1 MAKDLLLEI
10 GVEELPSAFLPET
23 INELQQLTRSSLE
36 NYRLQYESIKVMA
49 TPRRL
54 TVYIK
59 ELAEQQADARIENR
73 GPKKEIAFDKD
84 GNPSKAGLGFARGQ
98 GMNFEELKIRQVGDV
113 EYVFAC
119 KTEIGNATTD
129 ILTELLQGIITSLPF
144 PKSMRWGNFSM
155 RFARPIRWL
164 LALFGS
170 DLVSLQIENIASDR
184 YTYGHRFLSQG
195 KLEIKDSHQYF
206 KQLQDHYVI
215 LDQDERRDLI
225 RQQIQKVA
233 ADMNATA
240 MHNPDLL
247 EEITY
252 LVEYP
257 TAFYGSFS
265 PSYLQV
271 PAEVLTTSMIEH
283 QRYFPL
289 YDKAGKLM
297 PGFIGVRNGND
308 FSLDVVR
315 AGNERVLRAR
325 LEDALFFWNEDT
337 RQPIEEMTRNLKEV
351 LFQER
356 LGNLQE
362 KVDRLAVMA
371 RYIGQQLSLSE
382 PDLINRSAT
391 LCKADLLSNMVYEF
405 PELQGIMGRYYAQH
419 SGEEAEVCEAIF
431 EHYLPRF
438 SGDNLPA
445 TATGTVL
452 SLAEKVH
459 NLTGCFA
466 IGFRP
471 SGSQDPYALR
481 RQALGM
487 VNIILSQQLELDLKD
502 IFATAYDCFE
512 MVKPDIDKTTAVNEL
527 NDFILQ
533 RLRGILMERHY
544 SYDVVDAVLACPSS
558 NITDLQRRV
567 EAVNQLKQ
575 SGYYEDFMVVY
586 NRANNLSKKWEE
598 DSYSAEVLV
607 DDSEKHLYQQIKA
620 VGPRIEQAVEQHN
633 YTLAIQQLA
642 ELRPAVDAFFEA
654 VMVMVDDETLK
665 AARMGMLKQIAA
677 SCHLIAQFNK
687 LVQ

>member
-1 MAKDLLLEI
+1 MAKDMLLEI
-10 GVEELPSAFLPET
+10 GAEELPSAFLPAT
-23 INELQQLTRSSLE
+23 IKELQQLTQSRLE
-36 NYRLQYESIKVMA
+36 SYRLEYESIRVMA

-54 TVYIK
+54 TLYIK
-59 ELAEQQADARIENR
+59 NLAEQQADARIENR
-73 GPKKEIAFDKD
+73 GPKKEVAFDKD

-98 GMNFEELKIRQVGDV
+98 GIDFENLEIRQVGDM
-113 EYVFAC
+113 EYIFAC
-119 KTEIGNATTD
+119 KTEIGNATAD
-129 ILTELLQGIITSLPF
+129 ILTEFLQGTITSLPF
-144 PKSMRWGNFSM
+144 PKSMRWGHYSM

-170 DLVSLQIENIASDR
+170 DLVPLQIENITSDW

-195 KLEIKDSHQYF
+195 KLEIRDSQQYF
-206 KQLQDHYVI
+206 QHLQEHYVI
-215 LDQDERRDLI
+215 LDQDQRRDLI
-225 RQQIQKVA
+225 WQQIQKVA

-271 PAEVLTTSMIEH
+271 PSEVLTTSMIEH

-289 YDKAGKLM
+289 YDKDGKLM
-297 PGFIGVRNGND
+297 PGFIGVRNGSD

-337 RQPIEEMTRNLKEV
+337 RHPIEELTRNLKEV

-362 KVDRLAVMA
+362 KVERLTLIA
-371 RYIGQQLSLSE
+371 RYIGQQLSLSN

-405 PELQGIMGRYYAQH
+405 PELQGIMGRYYAQY
-419 SGEEAEVCEAIF
+419 SSEDAQVCEAIF

-438 SGDNLPA
+438 SGDNLPE

-466 IGFRP
+466 IGFKP

-487 VNIILSQQLELDLKD
+487 VNIILAQQLELDLKD
-502 IFATAYDCFE
+502 LFAAAYDCFE
-512 MVKPDIDKTTAVNEL
+512 TIKPDIDKTTAVNEL

-533 RLRGILMERHY
+533 RLRGMLMENY
-544 SYDVVDAVLACPSS
+544 SYDIVDAVLACPSG
-558 NITDLQRRV
+558 NLTDLQRRV
-567 EAVNQLKQ
+567 KAVNNLKQ
-575 SGYYEDFMVVY
+575 SSYYEDFMVVY
-586 NRANNLSKKWEE
+586 NRANNLSKKWEV
-598 DSYSAEVLV
+598 DSFSAEVLV
-607 DDSEKHLYQQIKA
+607 DESEKYLYQQIIA
-620 VGPRIEQAVEQHN
+620 AGPRIEQAVEQHD
-633 YTLAIQQLA
+633 YTLAIQHLA
-642 ELRPAVDAFFEA
+642 ELRPALDAFFEA
-654 VMVMVDDETLK
+654 VMVMVEDEALK
-665 AARMGMLKQIAA
+665 AARLGMLKQIAA
-677 SCHLIAQFNK
+677 CCHLIAQFNK
-687 LVQ
+687 LVL

>member
-1 MAKDLLLEI
+1 MDLLLEI
-10 GVEELPSAFLPET
+10 GVEELPSASLPET
-23 INELQQLTRSSLE
+23 INELQQLTQLRLD
-36 NYRLQYESIKVMA
+36 NYRLHYESIKVMS

-54 TVYIK
+54 TIYIRD
-59 ELAEQQADARIENR
+59 LAEQQADAHIENR
-73 GPKKEIAFDKD
+73 GPKKEIAFDKE

-98 GMNFEELKIRQVGDV
+98 GIDFEQLEIRQVGDV

-119 KTEIGNATTD
+119 KIEIGNATTD
-129 ILTELLQGIITSLPF
+129 ILTELLQGIITSVPF
-144 PKSMRWGNFSM
+144 PKSMRWGDFSL

-164 LALFGS
+164 LALYGS
-170 DLVSLQIENIASDR
+170 SLITLQIENISSDR
-184 YTYGHRFLSQG
+184 YTYGHRFLSRG
-195 KLEIKDSHQYF
+195 KLEVRDSQQYF
-206 KQLQDHYVI
+206 QQLQEHYVI
-215 LDQDERRDLI
+215 LDQDQRRDLI
-225 RQQIQKVA
+225 WQQVQKVA
-233 ADMNATA
+233 VDMNATA

-271 PAEVLTTSMIEH
+271 PSEVLTTSMIEH

-289 YDKAGKLM
+289 YDKENKLM
-297 PGFIGVRNGND
+297 PGFVGVRNGSD
-308 FSLDVVR
+308 YSLEVVR

-337 RQPIEEMTRNLKEV
+337 RQPIEVMTRNLKDV

-362 KVDRLAVMA
+362 KVERLAVIA
-371 RYIGQQLSLSE
+371 RYIGQQLSLGD
-382 PDLINRSAT
+382 PDLINRSAA

-419 SGEEAEVCEAIF
+419 SGEPAEVCEAIF

-438 SGDNLPA
+438 SGDNLPT

-466 IGFRP
+466 IGFKP

-502 IFATAYDCFE
+502 IFAAAYDCFE
-512 MVKPDIDKTTAVNEL
+512 MVIPDIDKTTAVNEL
-527 NDFILQ
+527 NDFVLQ
-533 RLRGILMERHY
+533 RLRGILMEHY
-544 SYDVVDAVLACPSS
+544 SYDVVDAVLANPSG
-558 NITDLQRRV
+558 NLADLQRRAW
-567 EAVNQLKQ
+567 AVNQLKQ
-575 SGYYEDFMVVY
+575 SSYYEDFMVVY
-586 NRANNLSKKWEE
+586 NRANNLSRKWEAH
-598 DSYSAEVLV
+598 SYSAEVLI
-607 DDSEKHLYQQIKA
+607 DDSEKYLYQQIKE
-620 VGPRIEQAVEQHN
+620 VRPRIEQAVEQHN
-633 YTLAIQQLA
+633 YILAIQQLA
-642 ELRPAVDAFFEA
+642 DLRPALDAFFEA

-665 AARMGMLKQIAA
+665 AARMGMLKQITAY
-677 SCHLIAQFNK
+677 CHFIAQFNK